1 MPRKLVILYTA
12 NYCNKMRNVFDVETL
27 IKDYEIDFLNL
38 SKITAHEELAPV
50 YTDGLKEFNVEN
62 LFQFLK
68 YVWENRKAS
77 PVYASVMNYGF
88 FSYKVYLIL
97 SVFRCTFVTV
107 TNGALPK
114 SPMWNNVSK
123 KRKIFR
129 KINVGDYISKIF
141 FKTPLIRP
149 ADYALVSS
157 KKGGVPYKTNKN
169 TQIFNSSSGDYLDA
183 INIKRKSKDKIGNY
197 IVFLDQN
204 VPFHPDN
211 NLLKIKTVDEVDY
224 YSIMNNYFRE
234 LENKYQCEVI
244 IAAHPSSIKY
254 KDHNFFEGRKV
265 VFNQTAELVLGCI
278 GVLTHTTTAVS
289 YAVAYKKPILLLSMP
304 GFPEQD
310 YIYMRVLSSELE
322 IKVVDISK
330 SVDVEFGNISISA
343 YERYR
348 VNYLSTVENGI
359 TNAQIFSLILNE

>member
-129 KINVGDYISKIF
+129 KINVGDYISRII
-141 FKTPLIRP
+141 FKTPLIRS

-204 VPFHPDN
+204 IPFHPDN
-211 NLLKIKTVDEVDY
+211 DLLNIKTVGADY
-224 YSIMNNYFRE
+224 YFTLLNRYFRE
-234 LENKYQCEVI
+234 LEKKYKCEVVI
-244 IAAHPSSIKY
+244 SAHPSSIEY
-254 KDHNFFEGRKV
+254 KDHNFFCGRKV
-265 VFNQTAELVLGCI
+265 VYNQTAELVLGCI

-289 YAVAYKKPILLLSMP
+289 YAVVYKKPILLLSMP
-304 GFPEQD
+304 GLAESDCMF
-310 YIYMRVLSSELE
+310 MKVLSLELE
-322 IKVVDISK
+322 LKVVDISRCDDLEFE
-330 SVDVEFGNISISA
+330 SVPISA
-343 YERYR
+343 YDKYR
-348 VNYLSTVENGI
+348 VNYLSRADDGM
-359 TNAQIFSLILNE
+359 TNAQIFSQILNK